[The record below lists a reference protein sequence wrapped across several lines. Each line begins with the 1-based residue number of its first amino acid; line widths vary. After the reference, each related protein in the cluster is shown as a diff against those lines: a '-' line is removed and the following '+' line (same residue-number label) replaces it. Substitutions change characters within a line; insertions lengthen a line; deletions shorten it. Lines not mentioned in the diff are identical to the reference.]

1 MSSKPGPK
9 MKEPTPAQVLQFV
22 RQNSK
27 PFVTTTDV
35 AKQFPEVSSKTV
47 RERLNE
53 LEETSELE
61 VRQVG
66 ANSKVWYIP
75 DQSSSSSRASESR
88 SFPES
93 ESQ

>member
-9 MKEPTPAQVLQFV
+9 MKEPTPSQVLQFV

-27 PFVTTTDV
+27 PFVTTNDV
-35 AKQFPEVSSKTV
+35 AERFPDVSSKTV
-47 RERLNE
+47 RERLNDLQE
-53 LEETSELE
+53 QSELE

-66 ANSKVWYIP
+66 ANSKVWYISS
-75 DQSSSSSRASESR
+75 QSSSPSASESR

-93 ESQ
+93 DNQ